1 MYYYIYIKELHRQQ
15 FKSLKYT
22 RKQRIEIAAM
32 KAENQNQNKWKTTKA
47 KHKNKDN
54 ACFIKNL
61 YIITRDYQGKR
72 VNPQYRPYIQ
82 GNSS

>member
-1 MYYYIYIKELHRQQ
+1 MSMRLRMYQVLL
-15 FKSLKYT
+15 FKSRRHLCKGS
-22 RKQRIEIAAM
+22 M
-32 KAENQNQNKWKTTKA
+32 KGENQNQNKWKTTKA

-61 YIITRDYQGKR
+61 YIITRDYQGKS